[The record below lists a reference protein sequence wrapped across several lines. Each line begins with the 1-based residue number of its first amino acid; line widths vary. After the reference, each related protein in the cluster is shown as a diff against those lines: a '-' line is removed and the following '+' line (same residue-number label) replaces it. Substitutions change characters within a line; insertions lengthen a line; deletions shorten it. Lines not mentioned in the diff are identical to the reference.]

1 MQNVAAEFTIGR
13 KKTIGTDFSISRN
26 NPIETNF
33 IIKASPTK
41 VSQLENDLNFQ
52 TETQVQ
58 EAITEATD
66 VFVFTQGIA
75 SAEWIINHNFGK
87 QISAVM
93 VVNSANEIV
102 IPNEIEI
109 VDDNVVR
116 IEFLAEFAGK
126 AYIR

>member
-1 MQNVAAEFTIGR
+1 MADELVAN
-13 KKTIGTDFSISRN
+13 FSLENKELNANMELS
-26 NPIETNF
+26 EGVNF
-33 IIKASPTK
+33 DTQFVINASPEK

-52 TETQVQ
+52 TLTQVQ

-109 VDDNVVR
+109 VDDNTVR